1 MELGGALPYSFMEKI
16 REERTCRIEYDNDRL
31 HGSRTLRRLKD

>member
-16 REERTCRIEYDNDRL
+16 REERTCRFQCDNDPL
-31 HGSRTLRRLKD
+31 HSSRTLRRLKG